1 MMGLLLPGALGLTAL
16 ALPII
21 IFYMLRLRRQ
31 PARVSSLLLWQRVLQ
46 DHQANAPWQKLRR
59 NLLLLLQLL
68 LLALLVLALARP
80 FRAVEAKVQG
90 NVIIL
95 LDASASMQA
104 TDVTPTRFEAAKTAA
119 RALINALKPG
129 DTVSLIAVADL
140 PRPLITADAGLD
152 RSALEA
158 ALKAAQPGPAP
169 ANWPT
174 ALALASA
181 GAASMP
187 QSTVVILSD
196 GAIPADLPALP
207 APVRWMPIG
216 TGSNNQAIVALS
228 TREGNAGPELFARVI
243 NFSDQP
249 AQTRLEIRVDDQLFE
264 ARNLSLAAYPQ
275 GSRSLT
281 FTGLP
286 ATAQT
291 IQAALSQ
298 ADDLPLDNQA
308 QTRRAPL
315 GGRVL
320 LVGPGNLF
328 LERALGLLPG
338 LSVAQTGPDNLPAQ
352 IADFD
357 LLIFDRTA
365 PQTIPAGTKNMLF
378 IGPPNSTP
386 LFAVGDVF
394 SNTRIIIPPAADHP
408 ALAYVDFANL
418 HLASA
423 RAVTPPPWMRP
434 LLTAEGG
441 PLLLAGENNSQRLA
455 VIAFDLLKSD
465 LPLQVDFPILM
476 ANLTRWLLEQP
487 ALEADSTAAN
497 SANRNPLNVA
507 ESNIRP
513 NQAQISGANA
523 NQPETATLPG
533 RQEFWWILA
542 ALTLPVLAWEWW
554 VYWRGGGA

>member
-1 MMGLLLPGALGLTAL
+1 MGLLLPGALGLVAL
-16 ALPII
+16 ALPIV

-68 LLALLVLALARP
+68 LLTLLVLALARP

-104 TDVTPTRFEAAKTAA
+104 TDVPPTRFEAAKTSA
-119 RALINALKPG
+119 RAIISALKPG
-129 DTVSLIAVADL
+129 DTVSLITVADL
-140 PRPLITADAGLD
+140 PRPLITGDAGLD

-158 ALKAAQPGPAP
+158 ALKTAQPTAAP
-169 ANWPT
+169 ANWLT

-187 QSTVVILSD
+187 QSTIVILSD

-207 APVRWMPIG
+207 APVRWIPIG
-216 TGSNNQAIVALS
+216 AGSNNQAIVALS
-228 TREGNAGPELFARVI
+228 SREGNAGPEIFARVI
-243 NFSDQP
+243 NFSGQP
-249 AQTRLEIRVDDQLFE
+249 AQTRLEIKVDDRLFE

-275 GSRSLT
+275 GSQSFT

-291 IQAALSQ
+291 IQARLAQ

-338 LSVAQTGPDNLPAQ
+338 LSVAQTRPDNLPTQ
-352 IADFD
+352 TADFD
-357 LLIFDRTA
+357 LLIFDRAT
-365 PQTIPAGTKNMLF
+365 PQTWPAGVKNMLF

-386 LFAVGDVF
+386 LFEVGDVF
-394 SNTRIIIPPAADHP
+394 SNTRVIVPPAADHP
-408 ALAYVDFANL
+408 AMAYVDFAGL
-418 HLASA
+418 HIASA
-423 RAVTPPPWMRP
+423 RAIAPPPWMRP

-441 PLLLAGENNSQRLA
+441 PLLLAGENNGQRLA
-455 VIAFDLLKSD
+455 VISFDLLKSD

-487 ALEADSTAAN
+487 ALETDSAAN
-497 SANRNPLNVA
+497 IAASNPLNA
-507 ESNIRP
+507 EESNIRP
-513 NQAQISGANA
+513 NQAQIIGTNV
-523 NQPETATLPG
+523 NEPESAALPG

-542 ALTLPVLAWEWW
+542 ALALPVLAWEWW
-554 VYWRGGGA
+554 VYWQGGGA